1 LWQHGN
7 YNAKAKAAKFCGKK
21 ISLNST
27 RIYNPSILIAVFFVM
42 QIIGHRGARGEAP
55 ENTLG
60 GFAHL
65 RDLGVL
71 AVEFDVRQLADGEL
85 VVIHD
90 ENLLRT
96 AGVDAVI
103 EDLHQAQLPAINQTQ
118 GWPNWPQREPLASLM
133 QVMQCCRDFSH
144 IEVEIKAVAD
154 QAAAERMV
162 QALARQLAEFKTQ
175 VTITSFDLKILQ
187 ALHTQASDF
196 KRGLLVELPF
206 AEYAIQMAKDLDCQR
221 IGWKNELVDAA
232 IIASTQR
239 AGLEVSVWT
248 VNDVSRARW
257 LQAQGI
263 HGLITDHPQ
272 LMLEHLA

>member
-118 GWPNWPQREPLASLM
+118 GWPDWPQPEPLASLM
-133 QVMQCCRDFSH
+133 QVMQSCRDFSH

-187 ALHTQASDF
+187 ALHTQDSDF

-232 IIASTQR
+232 IIASSQR